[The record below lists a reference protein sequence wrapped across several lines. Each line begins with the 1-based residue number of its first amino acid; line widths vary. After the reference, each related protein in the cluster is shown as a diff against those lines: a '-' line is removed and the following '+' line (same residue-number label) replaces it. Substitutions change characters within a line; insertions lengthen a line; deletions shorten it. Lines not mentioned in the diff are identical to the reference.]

1 MILGC
6 YVSRCVRTNRRSPAI
21 LSGALSAG
29 RRPQLSARPFVYVDH
44 LPEGRTLPA
53 ADDGA
58 GRARS
63 DGARVRRLLEAL
75 SAN

>member
-44 LPEGRTLPA
+44 LPKVEPSRPQMTGLGELGLTGREY
-53 ADDGA
+53 G
-58 GRARS
+58 
-63 DGARVRRLLEAL
+63 VC
-75 SAN
+75 